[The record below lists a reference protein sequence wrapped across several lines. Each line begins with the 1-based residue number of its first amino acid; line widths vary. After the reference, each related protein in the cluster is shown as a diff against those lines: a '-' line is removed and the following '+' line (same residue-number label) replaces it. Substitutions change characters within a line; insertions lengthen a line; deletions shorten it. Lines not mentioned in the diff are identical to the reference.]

1 MMLLRSFGIWS
12 LAIGVGL
19 AAGAARAQGGQGNG
33 NGSNSGN
40 SGGSNTPVGPVVHR
54 PDPTGGGSYG
64 AGSAGGYGAGSSGSY
79 GGTQGSGSG
88 QNSGNGTG
96 AGHGGIGPVSPST
109 LGDLGTSDV
118 PLNQQQLEEQQAK
131 ARNTERQKE
140 LIAETQKL
148 VALANEL
155 QTDVTKST
163 KDTLSLDVIRK
174 ADEIDKLARNVREKM
189 KNAN

>member
-1 MMLLRSFGIWS
+1 
-12 LAIGVGL
+12 VGL

>member
-131 ARNTERQKE
+131 ARNTERQRE

>member
-1 MMLLRSFGIWS
+1 MRLLRGFWIWS
-12 LAIGVGL
+12 LAIGVAL
-19 AAGAARAQGGQGNG
+19 AAGTVRAQSGQGNG

-155 QTDVTKST
+155 QTDVAKST

>member
-1 MMLLRSFGIWS
+1 MRLLRGFWIWS
-12 LAIGVGL
+12 LAIGVAL

-33 NGSNSGN
+33 NGSSSGN

-54 PDPTGGGSYG
+54 PNPTGGGSYG
-64 AGSAGGYGAGSSGSY
+64 AGSAGSYGAGSSGSY

-155 QTDVTKST
+155 QSDVAKST

>member
-54 PDPTGGGSYG
+54 PNPTGGGSYG
-64 AGSAGGYGAGSSGSY
+64 AGSAGSYGAGSSGSY

>member
-1 MMLLRSFGIWS
+1 MMLLRGFGIWS
-12 LAIGVGL
+12 LAIGVAL
-19 AAGAARAQGGQGNG
+19 AAGTVRAQSGQGNG